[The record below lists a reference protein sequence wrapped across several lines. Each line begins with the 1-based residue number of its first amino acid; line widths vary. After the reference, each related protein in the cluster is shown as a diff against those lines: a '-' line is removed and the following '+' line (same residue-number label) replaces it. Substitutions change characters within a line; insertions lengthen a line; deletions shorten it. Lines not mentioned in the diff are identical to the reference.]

1 MDWLRFTNPAP
12 GEPFRWRK
20 VMGVPTTHVGGRRI
34 ELFKE
39 LVWKEWR
46 HVPMWGYRISGVDQ
60 GGRFK
65 TMRQA
70 KAQAELHARRIV
82 AAGETVARPATV
94 PEAVETGRRPKR
106 VIHDVRPWWGIRENP
121 WVW

>member
-1 MDWLRFTNPAP
+1 MDWARFSNPLP
-12 GEPFRWRK
+12 GEAFKWRK
-20 VMGVPTTHVGGRRI
+20 VMGVPTTHVGGRRV

-60 GGRFK
+60 AARFK

-70 KAQAELHARRIV
+70 KAQAELHARRLAAAGKV
-82 AAGETVARPATV
+82 AATPAVV
-94 PEAVETGRRPKR
+94 PVGVEPKR
-106 VIHDVRPWWGIRENP
+106 RSRRTPMERKGWWGRAENP